1 MGVLNISGKHNA
13 DYLIMNDHCSSAA
26 PMPGKSCDV
35 AVAFWPRNEL
45 SMGAQL
51 EIPSNVLI
59 TGQVNI
65 ALTGAGEFCYVKNV
79 RT

>member
-1 MGVLNISGKHNA
+1 
-13 DYLIMNDHCSSAA
+13 
-26 PMPGKSCDV
+26 
-35 AVAFWPRNEL
+35 
-45 SMGAQL
+45 MGAQL